1 MSYDFEISYEVHK
14 MKENILLFIPGYNC
28 EKQIARVL
36 EQLDASVLKYFKEII
51 MVNNRSTDNTEKTVQ
66 EWMQAHTDI
75 PMKLLRNDENYG
87 LGGSHKVAFQ
97 YAMDNEFDYIVVL
110 HGDDQG
116 NIHDIL
122 PILKS
127 ENYKEFD
134 CCLGARFMKGSR
146 LQGYSKFRTFGNQVY
161 DLLFSLICRF
171 KVKDLGSGLNLYHV
185 EMLKNKFYLK
195 YPDNLMFNYCMV
207 MAIQYYRQKSLF
219 FPITWREEDQVS
231 NVKLFNQAKRV
242 LGMLGSYM
250 INHKKFMEKELR
262 DQPKGSYTAQIIAE
276 NLSSGK

>member
-134 CCLGARFMKGSR
+134 CCLGAYRDIQNSVR
-146 LQGYSKFRTFGNQVY
+146 LEIK
-161 DLLFSLICRF
+161 
-171 KVKDLGSGLNLYHV
+171 
-185 EMLKNKFYLK
+185 
-195 YPDNLMFNYCMV
+195 
-207 MAIQYYRQKSLF
+207 
-219 FPITWREEDQVS
+219 
-231 NVKLFNQAKRV
+231 
-242 LGMLGSYM
+242 YM
-250 INHKKFMEKELR
+250 ICYFL
-262 DQPKGSYTAQIIAE
+262 
-276 NLSSGK
+276 